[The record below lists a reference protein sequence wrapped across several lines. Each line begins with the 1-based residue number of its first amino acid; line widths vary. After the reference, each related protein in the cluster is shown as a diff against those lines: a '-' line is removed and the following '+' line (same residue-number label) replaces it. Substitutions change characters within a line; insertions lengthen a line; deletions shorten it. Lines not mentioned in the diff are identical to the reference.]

1 MPTTQVVPGAESEL
15 QDIANSL
22 WKSRKVVVITGA
34 GISTNSGI
42 PDFRSEGGLYS
53 LIQAQFAAAAA
64 EDELIHDGESNDCD
78 ASLELDRNRPA
89 KRRRLSRDNV
99 ETISQGSR
107 NGDSIAVAMAEEEV
121 VAEIQCLG
129 DSDTSGLSDE
139 GDASKAAATTDHSAI
154 EVRSH
159 DDVIMVDSELQNAPE
174 PSDEPPGGA
183 HPDPSTPFKT
193 LPAAVDELTALTPLP
208 SPFLPRPTAPTNN
221 GTAGQLTSSPPS
233 LTHDHSRFPSDSDQ
247 SFPHTV
253 SSSPLS
259 SPPHF
264 LLDPY
269 QQPSQRTSASPS
281 PSSPQTRSSSGSES
295 DGSGRS
301 SSSTPVLTSQSS
313 YTSFATRNSLPNMK
327 GKDLFDAQIWS
338 CPIQTSVF
346 YTFITSL
353 RQKARDAQPTA
364 AHRFVSI
371 LRDSRKLVR
380 CYTQNIDLLEERVG
394 LSTSLELGPGN
405 RYRFSARSGRTS
417 GGARGSIKEA
427 EASSLSQTDATEDT
441 KQVEDSM
448 STPSGTQAEARS
460 QSTSVNGGDTSE
472 PSSQAKE
479 NDIPLS
485 QLSTTTTTKAPP
497 NRGVE
502 CVCVHGSLSELRCFL
517 CGRTS
522 SWDEESRESDT
533 LAGRQP
539 QCPHCERATAAREER
554 GKRALGVGK
563 LRPNIVLYGEAHPQ
577 EQLIGE
583 VVRHD
588 LSLGPDMLL
597 ILGTSL
603 RVHGLKTLVREFAK
617 AVHDRGG
624 KVVFVNFTKPPDS
637 VWSDFIDYWVQW
649 DCDAWV
655 SDMEQR
661 KPALWLPPGAAL
673 PETEK
678 PKKATKASRKSGA
691 GEMSDTKD
699 DSTVAKSRRSTAR
712 IGRKGRPKKEAS
724 SITEAVSANT
734 IPSSGSPPG
743 QGPYL
748 SKTEAQVEKEAPG
761 LDSPPLLP
769 PATSPVPVSRT
780 EDSTKAAPP
789 SGRRSKTSS
798 ATAQPSSS
806 STPPTTSSVPVKQST
821 LAAVMNASQSAI
833 PSEGMTSPAPGS
845 SPPAQGSQAAKTKS
859 RPPRPMAVRD
869 DKLNGAYLTWKI
881 RQDLKRITGQ
891 PPLELPVFPSTI
903 RTGSTAPPPPKQ
915 SKRSRKSAPAALAS
929 SSTSS
934 AQEASSGL
942 DNVVDQ
948 PITADQAEEDEDM
961 NDGANF
967 LFPGAVP
974 DVAFRPVPIA
984 RPPVEPVDQE
994 SSISALVKSRKRKRQ
1009 SWKMVR
1015 GVEQEAELAR
1025 QTAALAALAA
1035 PTPIVAAP
1043 KANAAEPVKRRMTL
1057 PPLRDPAA
1065 PATPGFRPYSEFA
1078 FQHGFSS
1085 TDRLIAKLNSELDPF
1100 TPAPANNM
1108 AQGRPSPAPSASRP
1122 RPEPIGPKVTSPGP
1136 DPEIALSVGS
1146 PPGPQGQNTFYY
1158 EDPMLRRLRYPP
1170 QWLEQSYNQ
1179 SQFALRDSPPGHQ
1192 EMEQHHP
1199 PAPGQGGFGRHQS
1212 PASVTMGYG
1221 PEDQLR
1227 REQEAAMV
1235 MSMMGRQHQHQPPP
1249 EGMPG
1254 FVNNQLMPVYPE
1266 GWGPP
1271 PNPEGY

>member
-64 EDELIHDGESNDCD
+64 EDELTHDGESDDCD
-78 ASLELDRNRPA
+78 ASLDLDRNRPA

-99 ETISQGSR
+99 ETKPQGSR

-129 DSDTSGLSDE
+129 DSDTSGLTDE
-139 GDASKAAATTDHSAI
+139 ADASNAPATTDQSAI

-208 SPFLPRPTAPTNN
+208 SPFLPRPTAPKNN

-417 GGARGSIKEA
+417 GGARGPIKEA
-427 EASSLSQTDATEDT
+427 EASSLSQADAMEDT
-441 KQVEDSM
+441 KQVEDGM

-460 QSTSVNGGDTSE
+460 QSTSVNGGDTLE

-485 QLSTTTTTKAPP
+485 QLSTTTIKAPP

-673 PETEK
+673 PEPEK

-712 IGRKGRPKKEAS
+712 VGRKGRPKKEAS
-724 SITEAVSANT
+724 SITVSA
-734 IPSSGSPPG
+734 PSHEEAEIVAAGSDMEIAVASSQFVEPPG
-743 QGPYL
+743 PGQQPL
-748 SKTEAQVEKEAPG
+748 PSENISPEVVVATEATVEVHVPHPVKARTCQKQKHELKKKHPDWTARRS
-761 LDSPPLLP
+761 SPQQPHRYWSAEQRTLRKLPHRVVGGQRRLRPLPSRLPLPLLP
-769 PATSPVPVSRT
+769 
-780 EDSTKAAPP
+780 
-789 SGRRSKTSS
+789 
-798 ATAQPSSS
+798 
-806 STPPTTSSVPVKQST
+806 TP
-821 LAAVMNASQSAI
+821 
-833 PSEGMTSPAPGS
+833 
-845 SPPAQGSQAAKTKS
+845 
-859 RPPRPMAVRD
+859 
-869 DKLNGAYLTWKI
+869 
-881 RQDLKRITGQ
+881 
-891 PPLELPVFPSTI
+891 
-903 RTGSTAPPPPKQ
+903 
-915 SKRSRKSAPAALAS
+915 
-929 SSTSS
+929 
-934 AQEASSGL
+934 
-942 DNVVDQ
+942 
-948 PITADQAEEDEDM
+948 
-961 NDGANF
+961 
-967 LFPGAVP
+967 
-974 DVAFRPVPIA
+974 
-984 RPPVEPVDQE
+984 
-994 SSISALVKSRKRKRQ
+994 RQ
-1009 SWKMVR
+1009 SR
-1015 GVEQEAELAR
+1015 
-1025 QTAALAALAA
+1025 
-1035 PTPIVAAP
+1035 
-1043 KANAAEPVKRRMTL
+1043 
-1057 PPLRDPAA
+1057 
-1065 PATPGFRPYSEFA
+1065 
-1078 FQHGFSS
+1078 SS
-1085 TDRLIAKLNSELDPF
+1085 N
-1100 TPAPANNM
+1100 
-1108 AQGRPSPAPSASRP
+1108 RPSLPS
-1122 RPEPIGPKVTSPGP
+1122 
-1136 DPEIALSVGS
+1136 
-1146 PPGPQGQNTFYY
+1146 
-1158 EDPMLRRLRYPP
+1158 
-1170 QWLEQSYNQ
+1170 
-1179 SQFALRDSPPGHQ
+1179 
-1192 EMEQHHP
+1192 
-1199 PAPGQGGFGRHQS
+1199 
-1212 PASVTMGYG
+1212 
-1221 PEDQLR
+1221 
-1227 REQEAAMV
+1227 
-1235 MSMMGRQHQHQPPP
+1235 
-1249 EGMPG
+1249 
-1254 FVNNQLMPVYPE
+1254 
-1266 GWGPP
+1266 
-1271 PNPEGY
+1271 